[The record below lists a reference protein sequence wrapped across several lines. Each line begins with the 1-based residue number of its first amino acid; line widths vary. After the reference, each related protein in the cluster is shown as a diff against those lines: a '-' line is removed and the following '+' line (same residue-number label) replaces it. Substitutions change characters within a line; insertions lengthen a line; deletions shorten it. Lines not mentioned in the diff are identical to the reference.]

1 MRDVWLL
8 LLELKQTVCGSQ
20 MCCDVVTATRA
31 VFTCPQFYFLLLES
45 YIYILVCKKKN
56 IMEVDSACVM

>member
-20 MCCDVVTATRA
+20 MCCDAVVTAIQA
-31 VFTCPQFYFLLLES
+31 VFTCPPILFPVTGELYLHIGLLQKT
-45 YIYILVCKKKN
+45 IQ
-56 IMEVDSACVM
+56 